1 MTRNTKESE
10 IQMPNRKVLHY
21 DAFSSVANMG
31 NPAGVVLEADDLDEK
46 SMQAIAE
53 KVGFN
58 ETVFI
63 TSSKKADFRLR
74 YFTPGHEINL
84 CGHATIASMFCLK
97 TLGLLQNKDSITI
110 ETNVGNLPISFANRK
125 GDLFITMKQDQPRF
139 IPFRG
144 SIPALAD
151 SMGLPEETI
160 DISKPIVYGST
171 GTWTL
176 LIPIKGL
183 DPFARM
189 CPNNEMFPEVLRE
202 NPRSSIH
209 PFCIET
215 MDKNAFM
222 HARHFSSPYSG
233 TKEDAITGTASGVM
247 GAYYLTYLNENSEA
261 ADFFV
266 EQGQEI
272 GRDGRV
278 HVQVIRNE
286 SKMDV
291 YISGTG
297 VFVQEFEVQYP

>member
-1 MTRNTKESE
+1 
-10 IQMPNRKVLHY
+10 MPKRKVLHY
-21 DAFSSVANMG
+21 DAFSSIANMG

-84 CGHATIASMFCLK
+84 CGHATIASMYCLK

-139 IPFRG
+139 IPYHG
-144 SIPALAD
+144 SISALAD

-215 MDKNAFM
+215 MDRNAFM

>member
-1 MTRNTKESE
+1 MHK
-10 IQMPNRKVLHY
+10 RKVLHY

-46 SMQAIAE
+46 AMQAIAE

-58 ETVFI
+58 ETVFL
-63 TSSKKADFRLR
+63 TGSKKADLRLR

-84 CGHATIASMFCLK
+84 CGHATIASMYCLK

-139 IPFRG
+139 IPYHG
-144 SIPALAD
+144 SISALAD

-215 MDKNAFM
+215 MDRNAFM